1 MTGKGKR
8 KFIQLQKLILK
19 SLKNQNL
26 TINEISAK
34 SKVNWNS
41 TAHQL
46 ILLKGH
52 EYVKEVFRHKRLRI
66 FEITERGK
74 SFLNEN

>member
-8 KFIQLQKLILK
+8 KFIQLQKAILK

-34 SKVNWNS
+34 SKVSWNS
-41 TAHQL
+41 TSHQL

-52 EYVKEVFRHKRLRI
+52 EYVKEVFRHRRLRI
-66 FEITERGK
+66 FEITEKGK
-74 SFLNEN
+74 EFLNES